1 MEITINARSRHIK
14 VIVGALPQ
22 SNSEGMFRQ
31 TFFICNILVSF
42 LAAYQR
48 CSVKEGQ
55 RKGTVNDR
63 YIVETSG
70 LAYSRRAQG
79 VLWVH
84 NDSGGSTWINAISEQ
99 GKS

>member
-1 MEITINARSRHIK
+1 MHKTI
-14 VIVGALPQ
+14 L
-22 SNSEGMFRQ
+22 
-31 TFFICNILVSF
+31 ICSLVVSF
-42 LAAYQR
+42 ITGYER

-63 YIVETSG
+63 YIIETSG
-70 LAYSRRAQG
+70 LAYSRRAQR